1 MAADLARDVA
11 SMARAARDDKDGH
24 EGLIRQLEHLQP
36 RIDGILARV
45 NDDGSDQ
52 NANDLRRWVVVLVTR
67 IAAAAHAEA
76 PRGADVVELVGA
88 AHAPQAVV
96 GAFDELGNE
105 MERWAVCLEDLSQP
119 AAYYLNDEDDDAPIA
134 IRAKV
139 FGGRALSLI
148 HI

>member
-11 SMARAARDDKDGH
+11 AMARAARDDRDGH

-76 PRGADVVELVGA
+76 PRGADVVELFGA
-88 AHAPQAVV
+88 ALI
-96 GAFDELGNE
+96 EK
-105 MERWAVCLEDLSQP
+105 
-119 AAYYLNDEDDDAPIA
+119 AAAAASRQESSVLQVSHMCA
-134 IRAKV
+134 R
-139 FGGRALSLI
+139 
-148 HI
+148 

>member
-11 SMARAARDDKDGH
+11 AMARAARDDTDGH

-76 PRGADVVELVGA
+76 PRWQPAKAPPLKKMRALPVAL
-88 AHAPQAVV
+88 APQR
-96 GAFDELGNE
+96 GE
-105 MERWAVCLEDLSQP
+105 
-119 AAYYLNDEDDDAPIA
+119 
-134 IRAKV
+134 
-139 FGGRALSLI
+139 
-148 HI
+148 